1 MCHCHI
7 TRVMYIALV
16 GFFITTGL
24 VISIYFNSVTPAQ
37 ATIGQQP
44 FGGPIVVNIP
54 LPTPTLSGVCPA
66 HTVILDYTLAVPKP
80 IGIALPIALGT
91 GAGLTFDYGN
101 LITPG
106 VQTLGE
112 HSLIP
117 IPTCVGFPYPVYFV
131 FLNPTYLKF
140 QVGTSLL
147 PSF

>member
-24 VISIYFNSVTPAQ
+24 VVAIYFNSVTPAQ
-37 ATIGQQP
+37 ATIGQQA
-44 FGGPIVVNIP
+44 FGGPIIVNIP
-54 LPTPTLSGVCPA
+54 LPVPTLSGICPA
-66 HTVILDYTLAVPKP
+66 HTVIFDYGMIIPKP
-80 IGIALPIALGT
+80 IGLAFAGIGT
-91 GAGLTFDYGN
+91 GTGLTFDYGN
-101 LITPG
+101 LLTPG

-112 HSLIP
+112 HTLIP
-117 IPTCVGFPYPVYFV
+117 IPTCGGLPYPVYFA
-131 FLNPTYLKF
+131 FFNPLYLKF